1 MGTVAVQP
9 HPRFWLL
16 LCGPKSGA
24 LDRLRFRLLGEI
36 MRGCPANAR
45 GGHTALSQA
54 TRRDPSHKLKDAV
67 SHMSAFQLTHGKS
80 ETGSLGL
87 VQSSQATIGEL
98 QGCPEL
104 SRYHWRALGL
114 LPQSNGNSETGSP
127 GLAQGPQ
134 ATIGEPLVS
143 RPSACTKMG
152 ARPSRHPL
160 RDQDGVSM
168 GQLMLLVSQPGSE

>member
-54 TRRDPSHKLKDAV
+54 TWRDPSHKLKDAV
-67 SHMSAFQLTHGKS
+67 SHMSAFQLTRGKS
-80 ETGSLGL
+80 ETGSGL

-127 GLAQGPQ
+127 GLLPSDITPFSIRFQNLTLIYYVVQG
-134 ATIGEPLVS
+134 LVFRETCS
-143 RPSACTKMG
+143 
-152 ARPSRHPL
+152 
-160 RDQDGVSM
+160 
-168 GQLMLLVSQPGSE
+168 